1 MTDASLPVGIGLSI
15 VDETVASGLGLLKFP
30 SALETAFESETGR
43 RIKGR
48 VRLTECIHPEG
59 IGVAALANHWSK
71 GLPVAKGK
79 GVFFNDLL
87 ELTWDHVSPVNL
99 GLDVCAKVKVIKIVG
114 EP

>member
-1 MTDASLPVGIGLSI
+1 
-15 VDETVASGLGLLKFP
+15 
-30 SALETAFESETGR
+30 
-43 RIKGR
+43 

-71 GLPVAKGK
+71 GLPTAKGK

-87 ELTWDHVSPVNL
+87 ELTWDYVSPVNL
-99 GLDVCAKVKVIKIVG
+99 GLDVCAKVKVTKIAR